1 MTYPGTIL
9 KAFKLLA
16 KKELGQNFLSDP
28 NTAGHIVNL
37 AGITDKDI
45 VLEIGP
51 GLGALTVHAAKQARK
66 VVAVEKDHRLIQHLQ
81 NELASAG
88 ADNVE
93 LIHRDVLKVN
103 LDTVVAA
110 VHGKRPVAEALDE
123 AKTEEK
129 NGIKNDRGRSSDV
142 TKHDGSDQG
151 LVKGGQFDTGR
162 QGVDPPEKSLIILG
176 NLPYNIS
183 SQVLFQL
190 VKHRRHISKAVL
202 MFQKEL
208 AERICAPA
216 GGREYGRLSVAMQYC
231 ANVKILTHVRAD
243 LFFPKPNV
251 ESTVIEVAFV
261 QKYEMPYEMEDFF
274 FKVIKAAFSKRRK
287 TLRNSLFGGELKFS
301 KTEIEKG
308 LTDAGIDPVRRAETL
323 CVEEFVAL
331 TRAFWPDEV
340 HGD

>member
-37 AGITDKDI
+37 AGISEKDI

-51 GLGALTVHAAKQARK
+51 GLGALTVHAAKKARK
-66 VVAVEKDHRLIQHLQ
+66 VVAVEKDHRLIEHLQ
-81 NELASAG
+81 NELAAAG

-93 LIHRDVLKVN
+93 LIHCDVLKVD

-110 VHGKRPVAEALDE
+110 VNAGFPVAEALDQL
-123 AKTEEK
+123 KRKDRTGMK
-129 NGIKNDRGRSSDV
+129 RDHGNGAVKAASA
-142 TKHDGSDQG
+142 GSDQG
-151 LVKGGQFDTGR
+151 EIALFQINETHENLYSV
-162 QGVDPPEKSLIILG
+162 EKPLIVLG

-190 VKHRRHISKAVL
+190 LKHRRHVSKAVL

-216 GGREYGRLSVAMQYC
+216 GGREYGRLSAAMQYC
-231 ANVKILTHVRAD
+231 ANVRILTHVRAD

-261 QKYEMPYEMEDFF
+261 QKYEMPYEMEDFL

-301 KTEIEKG
+301 KAEIETG

-323 CVEEFVAL
+323 CVDEFVAL
-331 TRAFWPDEV
+331 SRAFWPYAT
-340 HGD
+340 